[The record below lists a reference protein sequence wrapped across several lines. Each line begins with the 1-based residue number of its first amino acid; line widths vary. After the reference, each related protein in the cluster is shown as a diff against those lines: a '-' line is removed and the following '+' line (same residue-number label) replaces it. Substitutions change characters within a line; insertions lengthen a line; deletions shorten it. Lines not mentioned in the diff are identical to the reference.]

1 MKTTV
6 RQLPYS
12 EVQALPLPPHRAP
25 RKPGIALRTLIYG
38 LSGFALAGTGFR
50 CETNELSK
58 IPKEQSWTCP
68 LSAGFSIPVPTP
80 LCAPATALWGCMA
93 PWST

>member
-50 CETNELSK
+50 CETNELS
-58 IPKEQSWTCP
+58 
-68 LSAGFSIPVPTP
+68 
-80 LCAPATALWGCMA
+80 
-93 PWST
+93 

>member
-12 EVQALPLPPHRAP
+12 EVQALPLPPHQAP

-38 LSGFALAGTGFR
+38 LSGFALA
-50 CETNELSK
+50 
-58 IPKEQSWTCP
+58 
-68 LSAGFSIPVPTP
+68 
-80 LCAPATALWGCMA
+80 
-93 PWST
+93 

>member
-1 MKTTV
+1 MKATV

-12 EVQALPLPPHRAP
+12 EVQALPLPPHQAP

-50 CETNELSK
+50 CESK
-58 IPKEQSWTCP
+58 P
-68 LSAGFSIPVPTP
+68 
-80 LCAPATALWGCMA
+80 PAKPGA
-93 PWST
+93 